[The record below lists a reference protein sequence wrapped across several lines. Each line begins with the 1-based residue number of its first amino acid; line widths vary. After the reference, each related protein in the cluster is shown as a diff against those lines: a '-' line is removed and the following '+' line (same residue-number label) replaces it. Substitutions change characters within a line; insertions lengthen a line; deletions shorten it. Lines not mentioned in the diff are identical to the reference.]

1 MSISNNTEINNR
13 PVNTTAKE
21 FIMRSCHLN
30 IWLNGSAVGF
40 QGVLKKA
47 ESSLLSLGFL
57 PLGEN
62 T

>member
-1 MSISNNTEINNR
+1 
-13 PVNTTAKE
+13 
-21 FIMRSCHLN
+21 MRSCHLN

-40 QGVLKKA
+40 QGLLKKA